1 MASAGV
7 VVRRCTPDD
16 AAAMD
21 AREPAARQ
29 YALGALARQEAGL
42 TDFLVA
48 ELDGVIVGSGE
59 LTTTDPA
66 ELKSLSID
74 ASARGQG
81 VGSAI
86 IAAAEKV
93 VEERDDLATGRA
105 RHLVVGVGLDN
116 PRAAALYKRLGF
128 VRTGVVSTTT
138 YEYVDD
144 AGTTQV
150 ATETD
155 EELSKVW

>member
-1 MASAGV
+1 MVSGSV
-7 VVRRCTPDD
+7 VVRRCTPSD
-16 AAAMD
+16 AAFMD
-21 AREPAARQ
+21 ALEPAERQ
-29 YALGALARQEAGL
+29 YALARQEAGL

-48 ELDGVIVGSGE
+48 ELDGVMVGSGE
-59 LTTTDPA
+59 LTTTGPA
-66 ELKSLSID
+66 ELKSLSVD
-74 ASARGQG
+74 GPARGYG

-93 VEERDDLATGRA
+93 VEERADVATGRA
-105 RHLVVGVGLDN
+105 RQLVVGVGVDN
-116 PRAAALYKRLGF
+116 PRAAALYERLGF

-144 AGTTQV
+144 EGVART

-155 EELSKVW
+155 EELTKIW